1 MNKKYLWLGVFMIIS
16 LGAQASFAGSKIF
29 GNAEKEVW
37 VEPATPPAPPPPPPP
52 PPAPEASNTK
62 VTNNVTN
69 VTNIVIAEESTPF
82 TRTIS
87 KLKEALVEAEGIKN
101 KEFDADALK
110 RELRKTINALEQFH

>member
-1 MNKKYLWLGVFMIIS
+1 MNKKYLWICALVIMS
-16 LGAQASFAGSKIF
+16 LGTQVSFAGSKIF

-52 PPAPEASNTK
+52 PPAPEVNASK

-82 TRTIS
+82 TRTIM
-87 KLKEALVEAEGIKN
+87 KLKEALVEADGIKN
-101 KEFDADALK
+101 RDFDADALK